1 VSVEQVAREGCLAA
15 APKQVAVD
23 IVAVGQLDTGSLD
36 HMTLTR
42 IDAAGA
48 GPAEPSAGSPG
59 VDFPEI
65 LAVAF
70 AEAFAVASA
79 VAFAGAF
86 AVGARTVTVPSS
98 GDATLAVHI
107 EVAAT
112 DVGR

>member
-1 VSVEQVAREGCLAA
+1 
-15 APKQVAVD
+15 
-23 IVAVGQLDTGSLD
+23 
-36 HMTLTR
+36 
-42 IDAAGA
+42 
-48 GPAEPSAGSPG
+48 

-65 LAVAF
+65 L
-70 AEAFAVASA
+70 A

-107 EVAAT
+107 EVAAM

>member
-1 VSVEQVAREGCLAA
+1 
-15 APKQVAVD
+15 
-23 IVAVGQLDTGSLD
+23 
-36 HMTLTR
+36 LTR

-65 LAVAF
+65 L
-70 AEAFAVASA
+70 A

-107 EVAAT
+107 EVAAM